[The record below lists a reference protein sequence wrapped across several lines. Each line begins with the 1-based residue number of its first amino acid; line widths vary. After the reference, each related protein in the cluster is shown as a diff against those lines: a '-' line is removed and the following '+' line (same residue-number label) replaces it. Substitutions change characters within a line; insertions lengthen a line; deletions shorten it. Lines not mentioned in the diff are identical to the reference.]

1 MFKGP
6 QSVFVRVACLVLAWM
21 AGPSIALAQ
30 PDPRIEVNAANTPG
44 DADSVYRITQPGSY
58 ILESNIVGVAGKHGV
73 EIAASGVTLDLN
85 GFEIRGVGGAGAF
98 DGVAVAPGAL
108 FNIAVVN
115 GAIRDWSDCGIGFFN
130 PGILNARFED
140 LIVTGN
146 GQSGIQ
152 SGFFAA
158 ITECLVNDNGNHGI
172 DLGYGGSVVQCT
184 ASGNNGVGI
193 ATGYGCTINR
203 CTVTYNNY
211 YGIDAGTG
219 SSVANCT
226 VRYNTWDGI
235 RVNAEC
241 TVRDNTCTRN
251 GWGYTGT
258 AITGAGIRLHTSATG
273 CRVEGN
279 NCTFQKRGVHV
290 EAAGN
295 FITRN
300 TCKGNAT
307 NWQIVAGNA
316 CLVVNA
322 VVSGAITGNAGGV
335 SPGSSDPNANFTY

>member
-1 MFKGP
+1 VYHLYTVKMDTGEVP
-6 QSVFVRVACLVLAWM
+6 LHARRVLQGADGRGRAH
-21 AGPSIALAQ
+21 
-30 PDPRIEVNAANTPG
+30 G
-44 DADSVYRITQPGSY
+44 DALPAPPAQAARAVEVGQEGLPGQRTLPRRRSSACRCTTTSPTITS
-58 ILESNIVGVAGKHGV
+58 A
-73 EIAASGVTLDLN
+73 
-85 GFEIRGVGGAGAF
+85 
-98 DGVAVAPGAL
+98 
-108 FNIAVVN
+108 
-115 GAIRDWSDCGIGFFN
+115 
-130 PGILNARFED
+130 
-140 LIVTGN
+140 
-146 GQSGIQ
+146 
-152 SGFFAA
+152 
-158 ITECLVNDNGNHGI
+158 ECLVNDNGNHGI
-172 DLGYGGSVVQCT
+172 ELGYGGSIVQCT
-184 ASGNNGVGI
+184 TSGNNGVGI
-193 ATGYGCTINR
+193 ATGYGCTIDR
-203 CTVTYNNY
+203 CTITYSNY

-322 VVSGAITGNAGGV
+322 VMSGAITGNAGGV